1 MTQQLHS
8 RIHWRGV
15 VDLQRCTTLHMKRRN
30 FLKLSMATATFAM
43 AARADETT
51 WAGSERAGKGIR
63 VGAQKDRYEE
73 ELLIMGGRFDLKV
86 SGRDTGGDLCIYDT
100 FRESKGG
107 PALHRHHF
115 QDEWFYVIRG
125 EFIVQVGDDTL
136 SLHPGDSALAP
147 RKIPHAFAKISQGEG
162 QMLVLFQPAGSMED
176 FFKQMSKL
184 GKEIVPNQEVVMK
197 QLWAEHGMEVMG
209 PPLKF

>member
-1 MTQQLHS
+1 
-8 RIHWRGV
+8 
-15 VDLQRCTTLHMKRRN
+15 MKRRN
-30 FLKLSMATATFAM
+30 FLRLSLATTAWAM
-43 AARADETT
+43 AARADDAVS
-51 WAGSERAGKGIR
+51 AGPGRAGKGFR

-86 SGRDTGGDLCIYDT
+86 SGRDTGGDLCIFDT
-100 FRESKGG
+100 YRESKGG

-115 QDEWFYVIRG
+115 QDEWFYVVRG
-125 EFIVQVGDDTL
+125 EFMVRVGEDTVRL
-136 SLHPGDSALAP
+136 LPGDSAFAP
-147 RKIPHAFAKISQGEG
+147 RKIAHAFAMVSEGEG

-184 GKEIVPNQEVVMK
+184 GKEIPKNQESTLK
-197 QLWAEHGMEVMG
+197 QLWADHGMEIVG

>member
-1 MTQQLHS
+1 
-8 RIHWRGV
+8 
-15 VDLQRCTTLHMKRRN
+15 
-30 FLKLSMATATFAM
+30 M
-43 AARADETT
+43 AARAGE
-51 WAGSERAGKGIR
+51 AGSAGSARAGKGMR
-63 VGAQKDRYEE
+63 VGAQKSRYDE

-100 FRESKGG
+100 LRESKGG

-136 SLHPGDSALAP
+136 ALHPGDSAFAP
-147 RKIPHAFAKISQGEG
+147 RKIPHAFAKISEEEG

-176 FFKQMSKL
+176 FFQQMSKL
-184 GKEIVPNQEVVMK
+184 GKEILPNQEVVMK
-197 QLWAEHGMEVMG
+197 QLWADHGMEVMG

>member
-1 MTQQLHS
+1 
-8 RIHWRGV
+8 
-15 VDLQRCTTLHMKRRN
+15 
-30 FLKLSMATATFAM
+30 MAAVAFTM
-43 AARADETT
+43 AARGDETLS
-51 WAGSERAGKGIR
+51 ARSERAGKGVR
-63 VGAQKDRYEE
+63 VGAQEDRFGE

-125 EFIVQVGDDTL
+125 EFIVQVGDETL

-147 RKIPHAFAKISQGEG
+147 RKIPHAFTKISEAEG

-184 GKEIVPNQEVVMK
+184 GKEILPNQEVVMK
-197 QLWAEHGMEVMG
+197 QLFVDHGMEVVG

>member
-1 MTQQLHS
+1 
-8 RIHWRGV
+8 
-15 VDLQRCTTLHMKRRN
+15 MKRRN
-30 FLKLSMATATFAM
+30 FLKLSIATAAFAM
-43 AARADETT
+43 AARAEEATSP
-51 WAGSERAGKGIR
+51 GPERAGRGFQ

-100 FRESKGG
+100 FRELKGG

-125 EFIVQVGDDTL
+125 EFMVRVGDDTL
-136 SLHPGDSALAP
+136 SLYPGDSAFAP
-147 RKIPHAFAKISQGEG
+147 RKIPHAFAKISDDAG

-176 FFKQMSKL
+176 FFRQMSKL
-184 GKEIVPNQEVVMK
+184 GKDIPKNQETVLK
-197 QLWAEHGMEVMG
+197 QLWADHGMEIMG